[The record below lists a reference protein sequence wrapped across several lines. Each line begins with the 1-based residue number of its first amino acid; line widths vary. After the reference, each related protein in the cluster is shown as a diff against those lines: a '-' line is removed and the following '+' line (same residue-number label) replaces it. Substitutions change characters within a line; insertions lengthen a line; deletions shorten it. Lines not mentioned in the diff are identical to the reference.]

1 MGINQ
6 NLENNI
12 FEKDTEQQISEKFVQ
27 DDEILESVDSNVNA
41 GSDMSLIEKSTSQ
54 TDVKSYQYSP
64 WS

>member
-41 GSDMSLIEKSTSQ
+41 GSDISSIEKSTSQ